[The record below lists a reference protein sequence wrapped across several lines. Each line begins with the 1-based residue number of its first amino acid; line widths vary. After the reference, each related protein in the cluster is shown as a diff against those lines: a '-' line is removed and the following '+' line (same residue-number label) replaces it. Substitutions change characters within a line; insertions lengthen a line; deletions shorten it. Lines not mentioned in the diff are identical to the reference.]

1 MNFREQALEIMKN
14 KTALMV
20 SGGGTLG
27 LAIFSNLKRLEELG
41 IPLSNFKKIKGSS
54 VGSIIATA
62 IACGAT
68 TQYMKDMIDS
78 MDLNNFRDNDFI
90 LHSLYQLVFKYG
102 LNKTDEI
109 DRFAARILTDLVDNS
124 EITFKELY
132 ERTGVHLI
140 ITYLSMNLEET
151 IYADYL
157 TEPDSL
163 IRKAIV
169 KSSAIP
175 VFYEGYSE
183 GKGRERTLSVDGGTL
198 DNYSFEYLRDGVDPI
213 NVLGLK
219 LVAGED
225 MKDETNVGEENAVT
239 GVDKGYP
246 KNVVEYFT
254 RLIYLMRKQAMK
266 IHVEKNDWMSSVKI
280 NVGTLTSTDYHLS
293 EKQKEWLFNQGRE
306 AADKYIDELAGL
318 LEEGKYPYVN

>member
-1 MNFREQALEIMKN
+1 MDFREQALEIIKN

-20 SGGGTLG
+20 SGGGVLG
-27 LAIFSNLKRLEELG
+27 TASIATIISLEELG
-41 IPLSNFKKIKGSS
+41 LPLSNFKKIKGSS

-68 TQYMKDMIDS
+68 TSYMKDVIGS
-78 MDLNNFRDNDFI
+78 LDLNDFRDRDFI

-102 LNKTDEI
+102 MNKTDEI
-109 DRFAARILTDLVDNS
+109 DRFAARILTDLVNNPD
-124 EITFKELY
+124 ITFKQLY
-132 ERTGVHLI
+132 EKTGVHLI

-151 IYADYL
+151 IYADYIN
-157 TEPDSL
+157 EPDSL

-175 VFYEGYSE
+175 LFYEGYVE
-183 GKGRERTLSVDGGTL
+183 GKGKERTLAVDGGTL

-225 MKDETNVGEENAVT
+225 AKDETNVGEENAVT

-266 IHVEKNDWMSSVKI
+266 IHVEKYDWMSSVKI
-280 NVGTLTSTDYHLS
+280 NVGSLTSTDFHMT

-318 LEEGKYPYVN
+318 LEEGKYPYVK